1 MGPGAPPVS
10 RPLSV
15 VLAAGAR
22 PNFMKVAPLWRRL
35 AADPRRFSPRII
47 HTGQHYD
54 AEMSDV
60 FFRDL
65 ALPKPHHFLGAGPGS
80 GAEQTARIM
89 VAFENIC
96 LHEKIDL
103 VVVFGDANSTLACA
117 VTAKKLAFPVAH
129 VEAGLRS
136 RDWTMPEETNRIVTD
151 SLADRLFTPSRD
163 ADENLLREG
172 VSPHRIHFVGNIM
185 IDTLKAAR
193 PLALKRRTCQRLGL
207 RAGRFG
213 IVTLHRPSNVDDP
226 SALEEILRS
235 LGRLKGKL
243 PLVFPIHPRTHRN
256 IKLFGLEPALRASGL
271 KVVEPQGYLD
281 FLNLECH
288 ARLMI
293 TDSGGIQEET
303 TWLGIACLTLRRNT
317 ERPITLRDGTNRLAV
332 PEELPALVDG
342 VLNGSWPKGRVP
354 ELWDGGTA
362 ERIVAVLSKL

>member
-1 MGPGAPPVS
+1 MTPVS
-10 RPLSV
+10 RPLNI
-15 VLAAGAR
+15 VLTAGAR
-22 PNFMKVAPLWRRL
+22 PNFMKLAPLWKLLRR
-35 AADPRRFSPRII
+35 DPRRFAPRMI

-54 AEMSDV
+54 PEMSGY

-65 ALPKPHHFLGAGPGS
+65 GLPKPDHFLGAGPGS
-80 GAEQTARIM
+80 AAEQTARIM

-151 SLADRLFTPSRD
+151 SLSDFLFTPSKE

-172 VSPHRIHFVGNIM
+172 VPPHRIHFVGNIM
-185 IDTLKAAR
+185 IDALKAAR
-193 PLALKRRTCQRLGL
+193 PKALKRRAFHRLALKPGK
-207 RAGRFG
+207 FG

-226 SALEEILRS
+226 QTLEDILRA
-235 LGRLKGKL
+235 LGKLKGL
-243 PLVFPIHPRTHRN
+243 IPLVFPIHPRTHRN
-256 IKLFGLEPALRASGL
+256 IRLFGLSSALESSGL
-271 KVVEPQGYLD
+271 LVTEPQGYLD

-288 ARLMI
+288 ARLVI

-303 TWLGIACLTLRRNT
+303 TWLGIPCLTLRRNT
-317 ERPITLRDGTNRLAV
+317 ERPVTIRDGTNRLAL
-332 PEELPALVDG
+332 PGELPGLVHS
-342 VLNGSWPKGRVP
+342 VLNGSWPNGRIP
-354 ELWDGGTA
+354 ELWDGRTA
-362 ERIVAVLSKL
+362 ERIVSVLSGL